1 MRKLLEDKRWGLF
14 LSILAL
20 ISLLLLVGALRNLD
34 FRPSQPIGSTETSA
48 RSINL
53 SAIGQI
59 LMEAAEVPL
68 WKQLIFWSLVVLVVV
83 LFSFFLSPELRKKLI
98 LSILRTAAIGLVF
111 FYLIKHNPGILS
123 PLFLNFN
130 GFNTPA
136 NPLANGDLPPPV
148 FTPPQV
154 PPLLSFLVTFI
165 VILAG
170 IALIWIFNRWWQK
183 QKELMAASQP
193 LKDIADIARL
203 SLKKLEDG
211 QDATDAIIQCYE
223 GMSQVVGAKR
233 GLEREYFMTPAE
245 FASQLERAGIP
256 RGPVTRLT
264 RLFESVRYGG
274 HVSGTPEID
283 EAVAC
288 LKSIVQYCG
297 GVE

>member
-1 MRKLLEDKRWGLF
+1 MRKLLEDKRWGVF

-20 ISLLLLVGALRNLD
+20 ISILLLVGALRNLD
-34 FRPSQPIGSTETSA
+34 FRPSQPIGSAETSE

-68 WKQLIFWSLVVLVVV
+68 WKQLVFWSMVVLVVV

-130 GFNTPA
+130 GFN
-136 NPLANGDLPPPV
+136 NPENSFANGELPPPV

-154 PPLLSFLVTFI
+154 PPLLSFLVTFL
-165 VILAG
+165 VVLLGLVLLWIL
-170 IALIWIFNRWWQK
+170 NRWWQK

-297 GVE
+297 EVE

>member
-20 ISLLLLVGALRNLD
+20 VSLLLLVGALRNLD
-34 FRPSQPIGSTETSA
+34 FRPSQPIGSAETSP

-53 SAIGQI
+53 SAVGQI
-59 LMEAAEVPL
+59 LMDAAEVPL
-68 WKQLIFWSLVVLVVV
+68 WKQLVFWSMVILVVV

-98 LSILRTAAIGLVF
+98 LSILRTAAIGLVL

-123 PLFLNFN
+123 PFFLNFQN
-130 GFNTPA
+130 INTPSDI
-136 NPLANGDLPPPV
+136 LSTGDMPPPV
-148 FTPPQV
+148 FQPPQV
-154 PPLLSFLVTFI
+154 PPFLSFMVTFI

-170 IALIWIFNRWWQK
+170 IALIWIVNRWWEK
-183 QKELMAASQP
+183 QKALNSASQP

-223 GMSQVVGAKR
+223 SMSHVVGAKR

-274 HVSGTPEID
+274 HVSGTAEIG
-283 EAVAC
+283 EAVIC
-288 LKSIVQYCG
+288 LKSIVQYCA

>member
-1 MRKLLEDKRWGLF
+1 MRKLFEDKRWGVF

-20 ISLLLLVGALRNLD
+20 VSLLLLVGALRNLD
-34 FRPSQPIGSTETSA
+34 FRPSQPIGSTETSE

-53 SAIGQI
+53 SAVGQI
-59 LMEAAEVPL
+59 LMDAAEVPL
-68 WKQLIFWSLVVLVVV
+68 WKQLVFWSMVVLVVV

-98 LSILRTAAIGLVF
+98 LSILRTAAIGLVL

-123 PLFLNFN
+123 PFFLNFQN
-130 GFNTPA
+130 INTPA
-136 NPLANGDLPPPV
+136 DILSTGDMPPPV
-148 FTPPQV
+148 FQPPQI
-154 PPLLSFLVTFI
+154 PPFLSFLVTFI

-170 IALIWIFNRWWQK
+170 IALIWIVNRWWEK
-183 QKELMAASQP
+183 QKALNSASQP

-223 GMSQVVGAKR
+223 GMSRVVGAKR

-274 HVSGTPEID
+274 HVSGTAEID
-283 EAVAC
+283 EAVVC

-297 GVE
+297 ELE